1 MRKAIFTIMFALA
14 GMTAFAQGSKDY
26 LPDGVITTEWRFNP
40 FDYESK
46 PTNMAQL
53 NARMFLNNKS
63 ALRLGVGVGFKND
76 KDEEGK
82 SLNTQAV
89 NASNYDIANG
99 TTTTTNKEFSLK
111 VGLGYEYHFASIGRM
126 DFYSGIEA
134 GYLGRF
140 YSATKESSTTT
151 DNYAT
156 SGSTSTHTTT
166 TEFDNAEYKKSNAD
180 RTKFNEN
187 GIYGTVFTGVDFYIY
202 RKLYV
207 GVELGLTFNT
217 GKKSNGTY
225 ETAKGKVSTVGGTQI
240 ENWTER
246 YSSETGTT
254 TYVDK
259 LNSNNNK
266 TTCDWAYENKGTF
279 TKVYIEPAIRLG
291 WMF

>member
-1 MRKAIFTIMFALA
+1 MRKVIFTIMFALT
-14 GMTAFAQGSKDY
+14 GISAFAQGNKDY
-26 LPDGVITTEWRFNP
+26 LPDGIITTEWRFNP

-53 NARMFLNNKS
+53 NARMFLNNQS
-63 ALRLGVGVGFKND
+63 ALRLAVGIGFKQD
-76 KDEEGK
+76 KNEENK

-89 NASNYDIANG
+89 NASDYSIASGN
-99 TTTTTNKEFSLK
+99 TTITDKEFSLK
-111 VGLGYEYHFASIGRM
+111 LGVGYEYHFANTGRL
-126 DFYSGIEA
+126 DFYGGAEA

-140 YSATKESSTTT
+140 YSATKEDKTTT
-151 DNYAT
+151 NQYTT
-156 SGSTSTHTTT
+156 SGSTSTQTTT
-166 TEFDNAEYKKSNAD
+166 IEFDNAEYKKSNAD

-187 GIYGTVFTGVDFYIY
+187 GIYGTVFTGVDFYFY
-202 RKLYV
+202 KKFYV
-207 GVELGLTFNT
+207 GMELGLTFNM
-217 GKKSNGTY
+217 GKKANGTY
-225 ETAKGKVSTVGGTQI
+225 ETATGKVSTVGGTQI

-259 LNSNNNK
+259 LNNNNNK
-266 TTCDWAYENKGTF
+266 TTVDWAYENEGTF